1 MHKLKYSQYF
11 NTYSKFTFVND
22 ATNTDKHSVCVIV
35 SKKNAC
41 PDINTENKSFW
52 ISSLPS

>member
-22 ATNTDKHSVCVIV
+22 ATNTDKHSVCVCVIV
-35 SKKNAC
+35 SKKKM
-41 PDINTENKSFW
+41 PVQT
-52 ISSLPS
+52 